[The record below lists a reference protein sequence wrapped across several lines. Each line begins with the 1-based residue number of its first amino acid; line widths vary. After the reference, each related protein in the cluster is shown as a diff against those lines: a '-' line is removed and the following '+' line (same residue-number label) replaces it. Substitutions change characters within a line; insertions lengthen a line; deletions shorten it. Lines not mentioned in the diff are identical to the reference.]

1 MTYKEFKIEN
11 EDWLSPELRSVTDKL
26 TTLRSAIRDQDTH
39 NWEMVNNWLNDILFN
54 EEYPPKEQL
63 ILANKLWKKYRVI

>member
-11 EDWLSPELRSVTDKL
+11 EDWLSPELRNVTDKL
-26 TTLRSAIRDQDTH
+26 TTLRNAIRDQDTRY
-39 NWEMVNNWLNDILFN
+39 WEMVNNWLNDILFN

-63 ILANKLWKKYRVI
+63 ILANELWRKYG